1 MRSGFK
7 LILMTLPL
15 VIAGAGFVAWTISS
29 RPAPAQEGIRERAVS
44 VRVITTRQTTLSPEA
59 TGFGLVA
66 PARHFEAIAQV
77 TGTAEYV
84 NPALKQGEILE
95 AGSELVRLSDSDYV
109 LAIAQA
115 RANIRAAE
123 AKLAEI
129 AVSEENLKAGLA
141 IEQQALEIREAELTR
156 VERLYEAGTASRSAL
171 DNARAAW
178 LAQRQKLQSQQNAL
192 ALLPT
197 QREVQ
202 KQQIAVY
209 QASLA
214 TAELNLERTRLT
226 LPFAARVSAVS
237 VEVGQLVRS
246 GQSVASLDGVQTAEV
261 EAQISA
267 EDLRRL
273 FHRLSRT
280 EAGEGAGE
288 AVAEDERGAQGA
300 EAAGS
305 GQGEGREGGGTADG
319 GLGSLALDPTAFTD
333 RIGAMQIGASV
344 RLRMGEDMLVWPARL
359 DRFSSAIDPRSGT
372 IGVIVQ
378 VDNAYG
384 RAEPGTRPPL
394 TRGMFV
400 EVGLQ
405 APPEPGILIPRAALR
420 GSEVMVADA
429 DDRLRLVPVTVALEQ
444 GDLALITQGL
454 EPGMRLVVSTPV
466 PLVEGLLLAP
476 QVDRALEARL
486 RAAGVGE

>member
-7 LILMTLPL
+7 FILMTLPL
-15 VIAGAGFVAWTISS
+15 VIAGAGFVAWTISTK
-29 RPAPAQEGIRERAVS
+29 PAPAQEGTRERAVS

-95 AGSELVRLSDSDYV
+95 AGSELVRLSDNDYV

-141 IEQQALEIREAELTR
+141 IEQQALEIREAELAR

-273 FHRLSRT
+273 FQRLSRK

-288 AVAEDERGAQGA
+288 ATAEGEKGAQGA

-305 GQGEGREGGGTADG
+305 GQGGGREGG

-420 GSEVMVADA
+420 GSEVMIADA
-429 DDRLRLVPVTVALEQ
+429 DNRLRLVPVTVALEQ

-466 PLVEGLLLAP
+466 PLIEGLLLAP

>member
-7 LILMTLPL
+7 FILMTLPL
-15 VIAGAGFVAWTISS
+15 VIAGAGFVAWTIST
-29 RPAPAQEGIRERAVS
+29 RPAPAQEGTRERAVS

-95 AGSELVRLSDSDYV
+95 AGSELVRLSDNDYV

-141 IEQQALEIREAELTR
+141 IEQQALEIREAELAR

-273 FHRLSRT
+273 FQRLSRK

-288 AVAEDERGAQGA
+288 ATAEGEKGAQGA

-305 GQGEGREGGGTADG
+305 GQGGGREGG

-420 GSEVMVADA
+420 GSEVMIADA
-429 DDRLRLVPVTVALEQ
+429 DNRLRLVPVTVALEQ

-466 PLVEGLLLAP
+466 PLIEGLLLAP